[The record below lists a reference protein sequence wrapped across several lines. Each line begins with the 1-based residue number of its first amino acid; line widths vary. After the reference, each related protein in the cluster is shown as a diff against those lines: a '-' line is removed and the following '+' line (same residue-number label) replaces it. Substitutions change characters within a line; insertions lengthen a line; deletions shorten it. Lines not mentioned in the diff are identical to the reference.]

1 MRAVIGS
8 ILQRRKLLAI
18 TGLAIAFLLALIA
31 WSLGPSTH
39 HVDSPNGSSL
49 QLPSDTA
56 SPSSS
61 PSSSASKAN
70 QNLPP
75 GLSLPE
81 SVLQNAGG
89 AGRHSVTLEATSNGR
104 ILRMGYIIAGA
115 DPQKYSAVV
124 LASPYRITTVG
135 RSDSL
140 IAAFAVQASPEDTYI
155 TCKITVDGKVRS
167 QHIVYQAW
175 HWAVCLG

>member
-1 MRAVIGS
+1 MRAVLRSVLG
-8 ILQRRKLLAI
+8 RRKTLAI
-18 TGLAIAFLLALIA
+18 TAVFIAFLLALIA

-39 HVDSPNGSSL
+39 KLDAPPGAA
-49 QLPSDTA
+49 QLPSDT
-56 SPSSS
+56 PSTAA
-61 PSSSASKAN
+61 PSSSASKSDA
-70 QNLPP
+70 NLPP

-89 AGRHSVTLEATSNGR
+89 AGRHSVTLEATANGR

-115 DPQKYSAVV
+115 NPQKYGAVV

-140 IAAFAVQASPEDTYI
+140 IAVFGVQASPEDTYI
-155 TCKITVDGKVRS
+155 TCKITVDGHVRS
-167 QHIVYQAW
+167 QHTAYGAW
-175 HWAVCLG
+175 HWVVCLG